1 MNTKKIL
8 VSGVVGGIVN
18 FLLGWLF
25 YGILFESQFP
35 IKEGEVMNITMIA
48 LGSLV
53 GGLFVAYIFT
63 KWAHIS
69 NWTKGLQAGAIIGLF
84 LALYYD
90 FYYNAMKATADI
102 DCQTLGLDVVIT
114 IVYTALSGAVI
125 AIIIDK
131 MK

>member
-1 MNTKKIL
+1 MNAKKFLI
-8 VSGVVGGIVN
+8 SGVVGGIVN

-35 IKEGEVMNITMIA
+35 VTGEMNMTMIV

-69 NWTKGLQAGAIIGLF
+69 NWKTGLQAGALIGLF
-84 LALYYD
+84 LGLYYD
-90 FYYNAMKATADI
+90 FYYNAMKANADI
-102 DCQTLGLDVVIT
+102 DWQTMGLDIVIT
-114 IVYTALSGAVI
+114 IVMTALTGAVI
-125 AIIIDK
+125 AVMVDK

>member
-1 MNTKKIL
+1 MNAKNFL

-35 IKEGEVMNITMIA
+35 VTGEMNMTMIA

-53 GGLFVAYIFT
+53 GGLLVAYIFA
-63 KWAHIS
+63 KWAQIS
-69 NWTKGLQAGAIIGLF
+69 NWKTGLQAGAVIGLF

-102 DCQTLGLDVVIT
+102 DWQTMGLDIVIT
-114 IVYTALSGAVI
+114 IVMTALTGAVI
-125 AIIIDK
+125 AFVLDK

>member
-1 MNTKKIL
+1 MNLKKFL

-35 IKEGEVMNITMIA
+35 VTGEMNLTMIA
-48 LGSLV
+48 LGCLTLA
-53 GGLFVAYIFT
+53 LFVAYIFA

-69 NWTKGLQAGAIIGLF
+69 NWKTGLQAGAVIGLF

-90 FYYNAMKATADI
+90 FYYNAMKENAEI
-102 DCQTLGLDVVIT
+102 DWQTMALDVLIT
-114 IVYTALSGAVI
+114 IVMTALTGAVI
-125 AIIIDK
+125 AFVIGK

>member
-1 MNTKKIL
+1 MNAKNFL

-25 YGILFESQFP
+25 YGIVFAAQFP
-35 IKEGEVMNITMIA
+35 VTGEMNMTMIV

-53 GGLFVAYIFT
+53 GGLFVAYIFA

-69 NWTKGLQAGAIIGLF
+69 NWKTGLQAGAVIGLF
-84 LALYYD
+84 LGLYYD
-90 FYYNAMKATADI
+90 FYYNAMKANADI
-102 DCQTLGLDVVIT
+102 NWQNMGLDILIT
-114 IVYTALSGAVI
+114 IVMTALTGAVI
-125 AIIIDK
+125 AIIVDK